1 MKKYTFCKVYEYED
15 RQILVQK
22 EYNGDNE
29 TYSTK
34 ITTSNG
40 NLLLFLDYVF
50 ATEEDSNKCFNTLT
64 KDKALEIFKKM
75 RIIKQ

>member
-1 MKKYTFCKVYEYED
+1 MEKHIFCKVYEYED

-34 ITTSNG
+34 VTTSNG
-40 NLLLFLDYVF
+40 NLLLSLDYVF
-50 ATEEDSNKCFNTLT
+50 ATEEDSNKCFDVFT

-75 RIIKQ
+75 RIIK

>member
-1 MKKYTFCKVYEYED
+1 MKKHTFCKVYEYED

-34 ITTSNG
+34 ATTSNG
-40 NLLLFLDYVF
+40 NLLLSLDYLF
-50 ATEEDSNKCFNTLT
+50 ATEEDSNKCFDALT

-75 RIIKQ
+75 RIIR

>member
-1 MKKYTFCKVYEYED
+1 MEKDTFCKVYEYED

-34 ITTSNG
+34 VT
-40 NLLLFLDYVF
+40 
-50 ATEEDSNKCFNTLT
+50 NKYFDALT

-75 RIIKQ
+75 RIIK

>member
-1 MKKYTFCKVYEYED
+1 MEKHTFCKVYEYED

-34 ITTSNG
+34 VTTSNG
-40 NLLLFLDYVF
+40 KLLVSLDYVF
-50 ATEEDSNKCFNTLT
+50 ATEEDSNKCFDALT

-75 RIIKQ
+75 RIIK

>member
-1 MKKYTFCKVYEYED
+1 MKKHTFCKVYEYED

-34 ITTSNG
+34 VTTSNG
-40 NLLLFLDYVF
+40 KLLVSLSYAF
-50 ATEEDSNKCFNTLT
+50 ATEEGSIECFDAFT

>member
-1 MKKYTFCKVYEYED
+1 MEIHTFCKVYEYED

-34 ITTSNG
+34 VTTSNG
-40 NLLLFLDYVF
+40 NLLLSLDYEF
-50 ATEEDSNKCFNTLT
+50 ATEEDSIIFFDALT
-64 KDKALEIFKKM
+64 KDKALEAFKKM
-75 RIIKQ
+75 RIIK

>member
-1 MKKYTFCKVYEYED
+1 MKKHTFCKVYEYED

-29 TYSTK
+29 TYSIK
-34 ITTSNG
+34 ATTSNG
-40 NLLLFLDYVF
+40 NLLLSLDYLF
-50 ATEEDSNKCFNTLT
+50 ATEEDSNKYFDALT

-75 RIIKQ
+75 RIIK

>member
-1 MKKYTFCKVYEYED
+1 MEKHTFCKVYEYED

-34 ITTSNG
+34 VTTSNG
-40 NLLLFLDYVF
+40 KLLVSLSYAF
-50 ATEEDSNKCFNTLT
+50 ATEEGSIECFEAFT

-75 RIIKQ
+75 RIINQ

>member
-1 MKKYTFCKVYEYED
+1 MEKHTFCKVYEYED
-15 RQILVQK
+15 RQILMQK

-34 ITTSNG
+34 VTTSNG
-40 NLLLFLDYVF
+40 KLLVSLSYAF
-50 ATEEDSNKCFNTLT
+50 ATEEGSIECFDAFT

-75 RIIKQ
+75 RIINQ

>member
-1 MKKYTFCKVYEYED
+1 MEKHTFCKVYEYED

-34 ITTSNG
+34 ATTSNG
-40 NLLLFLDYVF
+40 KLLVSLDYVF
-50 ATEEDSNKCFNTLT
+50 ATEEDSNKYFDALT
-64 KDKALEIFKKM
+64 KDKTLEIFKKM
-75 RIIKQ
+75 RIIK

>member
-1 MKKYTFCKVYEYED
+1 MEKHTFCKVYEYED

-34 ITTSNG
+34 ATTSNG
-40 NLLLFLDYVF
+40 KLLVSLDYVF
-50 ATEEDSNKCFNTLT
+50 ATEEDSNKYFDALT

-75 RIIKQ
+75 RIIK

>member
-1 MKKYTFCKVYEYED
+1 MEKHTFCKVYEYED

-34 ITTSNG
+34 VTTSNG
-40 NLLLFLDYVF
+40 KLLVSLSYEF
-50 ATEEDSNKCFNTLT
+50 ATEDGSIECFDAFT

-75 RIIKQ
+75 RIIK

>member
-1 MKKYTFCKVYEYED
+1 MKKHTFCKVYEYED

-22 EYNGDNE
+22 EYIKDYE

-40 NLLLFLDYVF
+40 NLLTSLCYEF
-50 ATEEDSNKCFNTLT
+50 ATEEDSIKFFDAFT

-75 RIIKQ
+75 RIIK

>member
-1 MKKYTFCKVYEYED
+1 MGKHIFCKVYEYED

-22 EYNGDNE
+22 EYNGDYE

-40 NLLLFLDYVF
+40 NLLLSLDYVF
-50 ATEEDSNKCFNTLT
+50 ATEEDSNKYFDALT

-75 RIIKQ
+75 RIIK

>member
-1 MKKYTFCKVYEYED
+1 MEKHTFCKVYEYED

-29 TYSTK
+29 TYFTK
-34 ITTSNG
+34 VTTSNG
-40 NLLLFLDYVF
+40 KLLVSLSYAF
-50 ATEEDSNKCFNTLT
+50 ATEDGSIECFDAFT

-75 RIIKQ
+75 RIIK

>member
-1 MKKYTFCKVYEYED
+1 MEKHIFCKVHEYED

-22 EYNGDNE
+22 EYNEDYE

-34 ITTSNG
+34 VTTSNG
-40 NLLLFLDYVF
+40 KLLVSLSYEF
-50 ATEEDSNKCFNTLT
+50 ATEEDSIKFFDALT

-75 RIIKQ
+75 RTIK

>member
-1 MKKYTFCKVYEYED
+1 MENYTFCKVYEYED

-29 TYSTK
+29 TYFTK
-34 ITTSNG
+34 VTTSNG
-40 NLLLFLDYVF
+40 NLLISLDYLF
-50 ATEEDSNKCFNTLT
+50 ATEEDSNKYFDALT

-75 RIIKQ
+75 RIIK

>member
-1 MKKYTFCKVYEYED
+1 MEKDTFCKVYEYED
-15 RQILVQK
+15 RQILMQK

-34 ITTSNG
+34 VTTSNG
-40 NLLLFLDYVF
+40 KLLVSLSYAF
-50 ATEEDSNKCFNTLT
+50 ATEEGSIECFDAFT

-75 RIIKQ
+75 RIINQ

>member
-1 MKKYTFCKVYEYED
+1 MEKHIFCKVYEYED

-34 ITTSNG
+34 ATTSNG
-40 NLLLFLDYVF
+40 NLLLSLDYLF
-50 ATEEDSNKCFNTLT
+50 ATEEDSNKYFDALT
-64 KDKALEIFKKM
+64 KDKTLEIFKKM
-75 RIIKQ
+75 RIIK

>member
-1 MKKYTFCKVYEYED
+1 MEKHIFCKVYEYED

-22 EYNGDNE
+22 EYNEDNE

-34 ITTSNG
+34 VTTSNG
-40 NLLLFLDYVF
+40 NLLLSLDYVF
-50 ATEEDSNKCFNTLT
+50 ATEEDSNKYFDALT

-75 RIIKQ
+75 RIIK

>member
-29 TYSTK
+29 TYFTK
-34 ITTSNG
+34 VTTSNG
-40 NLLLFLDYVF
+40 ELLTSLSYGF
-50 ATEEDSNKCFNTLT
+50 ATEEGCIECFDAFTKNYGNTRT
-64 KDKALEIFKKM
+64 N
-75 RIIKQ
+75 

>member
-1 MKKYTFCKVYEYED
+1 MKKHTFCKVYEYED

-34 ITTSNG
+34 VTTSNG
-40 NLLLFLDYVF
+40 KLLVSLSYAF
-50 ATEEDSNKCFNTLT
+50 ATEDGSIECFDAFT

-75 RIIKQ
+75 RIIK

>member
-1 MKKYTFCKVYEYED
+1 MEKDTFCKVYEYED

-34 ITTSNG
+34 VATSNG
-40 NLLLFLDYVF
+40 NLLISLDYEF
-50 ATEEDSNKCFNTLT
+50 ATKEDSNKYFDALT

-75 RIIKQ
+75 RIIK

>member
-1 MKKYTFCKVYEYED
+1 MKKHTFCKVYEYED

-22 EYNGDNE
+22 EYNEDNE

-34 ITTSNG
+34 ATTSNG
-40 NLLLFLDYVF
+40 KLLVSLDYVF
-50 ATEEDSNKCFNTLT
+50 ATEEDSNKYFDALT

-75 RIIKQ
+75 RIIK